1 MTALAVINGFNIYQ
15 IDIKS
20 AYLNAELDEEV
31 YMEIPE
37 GAEYHIKKGYWKL
50 KKALYGLKQSG
61 RLWNNTLDK
70 KLKEIGF
77 HRLMSEPCILYQEK

>member
-1 MTALAVINGFNIYQ
+1 
-15 IDIKS
+15 
-20 AYLNAELDEEV
+20 
-31 YMEIPE
+31 MEIPE
-37 GAEYHIKKGYWKL
+37 GAEYHKKGYWKL

-77 HRLMSEPCILYQEK
+77 YRLMSEPCIYIKKNNQNKLTCIFNCLC